1 MKVRLTHR
9 IFLFLLCFLC
19 MIGKNGGIIKA
30 QYGGVNISLNDL
42 IVKQA
47 QEEKKKEKMRKE
59 NIKKELKRNSEYEIS
74 RSISMQLDL
83 LNMLTFTSVPSKLI
97 GITSTVISQSVN
109 MKHNF
114 NIRNILIQTMNLG
127 FDISNFSP
135 ALNIMARGNKIVT
148 NIKEWSP
155 RYFTLWSTSSN
166 RNAIYYQ
173 DSFRKIYYNRM
184 DVMTARDW
192 VNIINGIIL
201 SPSIYQEKEK

>member
-1 MKVRLTHR
+1 
-9 IFLFLLCFLC
+9 
-19 MIGKNGGIIKA
+19 
-30 QYGGVNISLNDL
+30 
-42 IVKQA
+42 
-47 QEEKKKEKMRKE
+47 
-59 NIKKELKRNSEYEIS
+59 
-74 RSISMQLDL
+74 
-83 LNMLTFTSVPSKLI
+83 
-97 GITSTVISQSVN
+97 